1 MILDN
6 VGSCKVWVNIFLSFH
21 NGGTYPS
28 MEGRLHFQLEVLGFN
43 FSLLSLLDNS
53 LDFSDDILAIFLL
66 NIDVDYIL

>member
-1 MILDN
+1 
-6 VGSCKVWVNIFLSFH
+6 
-21 NGGTYPS
+21 
-28 MEGRLHFQLEVLGFN
+28 MEGRLHFQLEVLEFN